1 MVAKMSKEHF
11 RGKLGIDMTKT
22 TKKKKKRKEKKV
34 KILTNFISFWTLF
47 LFFFMDQVVL
57 KCIFYAC
64 IAFLVHS
71 TGYRNIAYDLKRRK
85 KMGVI
90 NKTPPPTF

>member
-1 MVAKMSKEHF
+1 MSKEHF

-22 TKKKKKRKEKKV
+22 TKKKKKKIEKSKDFDQ
-34 KILTNFISFWTLF
+34 LYFF
-47 LFFFMDQVVL
+47 LDHVFFFF
-57 KCIFYAC
+57 FYAC

>member
-1 MVAKMSKEHF
+1 MSKEHF
-11 RGKLGIDMTKT
+11 RGKLVIDITKA
-22 TKKKKKRKEKKV
+22 TKKKKRKKRKRKEKKV
-34 KILTNFISFWTLF
+34 KILTNFISFWTLV
-47 LFFFMDQVVL
+47 FFMDQVVL

-71 TGYRNIAYDLKRRK
+71 TGYRNITYDLKRRK

-90 NKTPPPTF
+90 NKTPLPTF